1 MLTPRFASP
10 PTGLGTPH
18 TDQDM
23 SWVPRV
29 EVYKLMKFPRPPP
42 PCYLGVVPLCHQINE
57 SPAA

>member
-29 EVYKLMKFPRPPP
+29 EVFELIKFPRPPP
-42 PCYLGVVPLCHQINE
+42 LLLRGGFPQPSNDE
-57 SPAA
+57 SPAV